1 MGNAAAS
8 HTIYEYVVSGTLTEG
23 EERRNLEADCRLH
36 QGSKIH
42 VRQYEMQVSSLLEA
56 RKRPIGTIVDK

>member
-42 VRQYEMQVSSLLEA
+42 VRQYKMQVSSLLEA